1 MTQDILNLIGD
12 CLRRAE
18 IELDESLTRDQ
29 LAGLSL
35 EQLGAD
41 SLKVLEA
48 LMHLEEALGVESPIE
63 EHADSTTL
71 REIADHYVSLVAE
84 DGEGGA

>member
-18 IELDESLTRDQ
+18 IEVDESLTSDQ
-29 LAGLSL
+29 LAGLTL